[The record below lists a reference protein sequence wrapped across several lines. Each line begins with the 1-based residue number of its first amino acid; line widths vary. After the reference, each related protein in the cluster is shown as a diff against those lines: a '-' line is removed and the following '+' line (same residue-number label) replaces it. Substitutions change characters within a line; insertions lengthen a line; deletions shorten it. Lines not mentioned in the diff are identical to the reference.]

1 MGDRWVVLGLAP
13 ARSAWFGQLAH
24 WATAGT
30 VPVELLRCQS
40 AEELR
45 TRLAGPRP
53 VSAALVDAAVPG
65 LDRDLLGGGPS
76 RCPVVVVGARDDR
89 WSRLGAGAVLDPGFD
104 PVALLDALG
113 AVARPIVE
121 ADRVPGDPQD
131 LSLATPATGRMVAVC
146 GTGGVGASTVAVAL
160 AQGLAAG
167 DGQSALPPP
176 VVLADLCRRAD
187 QAMLHDVRDVLVG
200 TQELVEAHRSGSPD
214 IGHVRAHCLPVPERG
229 YDLLLGLRQPRAW
242 SALRPRAV
250 AAAVDG
256 LRRSYGTVV
265 ADTEG
270 DLEGEAESG
279 SVEVEERHAL
289 ARTAVQ
295 GADVVLVVGSAGL
308 HGIHALARLIH
319 DIVALGVY
327 PLRILPVVNQA
338 PKRPGPRAELIAALA
353 ELSSTPAGHP
363 GPPFLLPRRKVDEAF
378 RDGSPLPDSLTKATA
393 KAALAVLAQAP
404 TLQQSEAIDPQAP
417 RLVRPGSLGAL
428 VGGDDGIDGWS
439 RP

>member
-13 ARSAWFGQLAH
+13 ARCAWFGQLAH

-40 AEELR
+40 VEELR
-45 TRLAGPRP
+45 ARLAGPRP

-65 LDRDLLGGGPS
+65 LDRDLLSGGPS
-76 RCPVVVVGARDDR
+76 RCPVVVVGGRDDR
-89 WSRLGAGAVLDPGFD
+89 WSRLGAAAVLDPAFNPIG
-104 PVALLDALG
+104 LLDALA
-113 AVARPIVE
+113 AVARPVVE
-121 ADRVPGDPQD
+121 ADRVPGEPEDM
-131 LSLATPATGRMVAVC
+131 SLLVPATGGMVAVC
-146 GTGGVGASTVAVAL
+146 GTGGSGTSTVAVAL

-167 DGQSALPPP
+167 AGQGALPVP

-200 TQELVEAHRSGSPD
+200 TQELVEAHRSGSPEV
-214 IGHVRAHCLPVPERG
+214 GHVRAHCLPVPARG

-242 SALRPRAV
+242 AALRPRAV
-250 AAAVDG
+250 AAAIDG

-265 ADTEG
+265 ADIEG

-295 GADVVLVVGSAGL
+295 GADVVLVVGSPGL
-308 HGIHALARLIH
+308 HGIHGLARLVH
-319 DIVALGVY
+319 EVVGLGVH
-327 PLRILPVVNQA
+327 PMRILPVVSQA
-338 PKRPGPRAELIAALA
+338 PKRPGPRAELTAALA
-353 ELSSTPAGHP
+353 QLCATPTGQPA
-363 GPPFLLPRRKVDEAF
+363 PPLLLPARKVDEAF
-378 RDGSPLPDSLTKATA
+378 RDGSPLPDALATATA
-393 KAALAVLAQAP
+393 KAASAVAARAP
-404 TLQQSEAIDPQAP
+404 VLQHGEAIDPQAP

-428 VGGDDGIDGWS
+428 VGGDDDAEGTGGW
-439 RP
+439 